1 MKTIKEMS
9 SMSDYGL
16 VVERSGANSGVSSP
30 YIAPCQPKN
39 PLFKTPNNNNHLV

>member
-9 SMSDYGL
+9 NMSDYGL
-16 VVERSGANSGVSSP
+16 VVLWYSAVLGAFSP

-39 PLFKTPNNNNHLV
+39 PLFKTSNNINHLV

>member
-1 MKTIKEMS
+1 METIREMS
-9 SMSDYGL
+9 NMSDYGL
-16 VVERSGANSGVSSP
+16 VVLWYSAVLGVLSP